1 LSAISVRNESYQRV
15 MLKELKQISHS
26 IAHTNPYWQYGLDRY
41 EKPDGSE
48 GEYHYVHS
56 RGSVMI
62 VACFADDT
70 FLLTKQYR
78 YLNRRVSLEFPGGG
92 QLPGLTAEEQAQRE
106 LQEES
111 GFSGKL
117 TFLGVF
123 NPCNGITDEH
133 CSVFLATDLRAV
145 ADVQPDDSEEFI
157 HVRCSRAEIYAAI
170 RSGELWDGMTLAA
183 WQIFLA
189 LEV

>member
-1 LSAISVRNESYQRV
+1 

-26 IAHTNPYWQYGLDRY
+26 IKYENPYWQYGFDVY
-41 EKPDGSE
+41 EKPDGSS

-62 VACFADDT
+62 VPRFDDDT
-70 FLLTKQYR
+70 FLLSTQYR
-78 YLNRRVSLEFPGGG
+78 YLNRRLSLEFPGGG
-92 QLPGLTAEEQAQRE
+92 QLPNHTLEEQAQCE

-117 TFLGVF
+117 HLIGAY
-123 NPCNGITDEH
+123 NPCNGITDET
-133 CSVFLATDLRAV
+133 CSVFLATDLQPALNV
-145 ADVQPDDSEEFI
+145 HPDDSEEFV
-157 HVRCSRAEIYAAI
+157 HLRMSRAEITARI

-189 LEV
+189 NE

>member
-1 LSAISVRNESYQRV
+1 

-26 IAHTNPYWQYGLDRY
+26 IKYANPYWQYGFDVY

-62 VACFADDT
+62 VPRFSDDT
-70 FLLTKQYR
+70 FLLATQYR
-78 YLNRRVSLEFPGGG
+78 YLNQRVSLEFPGGG
-92 QLPGLTAEEQAQRE
+92 QLPNLTPEEQAQCE

-111 GFSGKL
+111 GFAGKL
-117 TFLGVF
+117 RLIGAY
-123 NPCNGITDEH
+123 NPCNGITDEI
-133 CSVFLATDLRAV
+133 CSVFLATDL
-145 ADVQPDDSEEFI
+145 QPAPNVHHDDSEEF
-157 HVRCSRAEIYAAI
+157 VRLRLSRAEITARI

-189 LEV
+189 SEYAE